1 MDTRPVA
8 IMGGIDELRQRVL
21 AGHHDYAIMLAGGA
35 AISRKTIS
43 IAAEDLW
50 VVENGIDDTTQH
62 LRTPDLWAS
71 SHVGLALDR
80 HALLDMDGDR
90 GLVLVAGSGYR
101 NDDEWLAEV
110 QAKLPEPQPQTDPLR
125 FVLDSGPGAL
135 RMGEDEWEPA
145 EPSLTLEVC
154 DIGPATVAQIDLSAT
169 GWADPE
175 TYVAMHAETSIELTI
190 EDIDDLI
197 ATLTAIK
204 WDAIENRGFAP
215 RAKDGL
221 WTNGIEEDFG

>member
-154 DIGPATVAQIDLSAT
+154 DIGPATVASIDIAAT
-169 GWADPE
+169 GYGFKDE
-175 TYVAMHAETSIELTI
+175 TTRSAATSIELTI
-190 EDIDDLI
+190 EDIDAMI
-197 ATLTAIK
+197 ATLNAIK
-204 WDAIENRGFAP
+204 WDAIENRGFLL
-215 RAKDGL
+215 REDGF